1 MSYQEAWQEFWQ
13 KAWRKACLQTCR
25 LFHPSEEAS
34 ILENFQKISKC
45 QISCL
50 PDFNIKMAK
59 LFIVLLAVLM
69 FFVVRFSFRSLAPD
83 ARSFRDAVVCLSIAI
98 FLLFCVMMVLGLSW
112 TILIFILLKL

>member
-13 KAWRKACLQTCR
+13 KAWQKACLQTCR
-25 LFHPSEEAS
+25 HPSEEAS
-34 ILENFQKISKC
+34 IQEILQAKNC

-50 PDFNIKMAK
+50 PEFNVNMAK
-59 LFIVLLAVLM
+59 LALALIAVLM

-83 ARSFRDAVVCLSIAI
+83 VRSFRDAVVCASIAI